1 MSGIPAYTGA
11 VLPAISAWWDAV
23 QWLPQCVEERVG
35 TPGLRPGFVI
45 PCRLAARMC
54 PSVDR
59 LCTYVSRRVPQAE
72 SCRFRYV
79 MLHRAGMPIPRQHG
93 VHFNKAHNVAAPCLR
108 MALPASLGLAEVFSC
123 SGMNAMPIA
132 VRIVAEAD
140 PALVPYNV
148 GFVLFQG
155 RNGGNCMIDYLTLGV
170 AAFSAG
176 LVDAVVG
183 GGGLIQIP
191 AIFSVF
197 TTTAPATLLGTNKL
211 ASVFGTSAAAVNYAR
226 RVRIAWS
233 TAAPASMAALVFA
246 FVGAYTVTRI
256 PPDFLRSLL
265 PLVLIAVAVYTFKR
279 KDLGSIHAPLFAGL
293 QEKAWAIGIGALIGF
308 YDGFFGPGTGS
319 FLVFLFVRFF
329 GFDFLSASA
338 VAKVVNVACNIA
350 ALAWFGWSGHLIWQ
364 LGLTMAVCNVCGSLV
379 GTKLALKHGSGFVRR
394 LFLVV
399 VSILIVKT
407 SYDAWLRW

>member
-1 MSGIPAYTGA
+1 M
-11 VLPAISAWWDAV
+11 V
-23 QWLPQCVEERVG
+23 
-35 TPGLRPGFVI
+35 
-45 PCRLAARMC
+45 
-54 PSVDR
+54 
-59 LCTYVSRRVPQAE
+59 
-72 SCRFRYV
+72 
-79 MLHRAGMPIPRQHG
+79 
-93 VHFNKAHNVAAPCLR
+93 
-108 MALPASLGLAEVFSC
+108 
-123 SGMNAMPIA
+123 
-132 VRIVAEAD
+132 
-140 PALVPYNV
+140 
-148 GFVLFQG
+148 
-155 RNGGNCMIDYLTLGV
+155 DYLTLGI
-170 AAFSAG
+170 AAFAAG

-197 TTTAPATLLGTNKL
+197 STTAPATLLGTNKL
-211 ASVFGTSAAAVNYAR
+211 ASVFGTAAAAVNYAR

-246 FVGAYTVTRI
+246 FVGAYTVTKI
-256 PPDFLRSLL
+256 PPDFMRTLL
-265 PLVLIAVAVYTFKR
+265 PLVLIAVAIYTFMR
-279 KDLGSIHAPLFAGL
+279 KDLGSVHAPLFAGT
-293 QEKAWAIGIGALIGF
+293 QEKVWAIGIGSLIGF

-364 LGLTMAVCNVCGSLV
+364 LGLMMAVCNVAGSLI

-399 VSILIVKT
+399 VSVLIVKT
-407 SYDAWLRW
+407 TYDAWLRW